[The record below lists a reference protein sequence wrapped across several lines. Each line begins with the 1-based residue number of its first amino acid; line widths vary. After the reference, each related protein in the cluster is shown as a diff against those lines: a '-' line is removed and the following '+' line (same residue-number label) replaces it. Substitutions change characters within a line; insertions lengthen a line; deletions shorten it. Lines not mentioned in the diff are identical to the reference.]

1 MSETL
6 PAGPY
11 RTIEGDNG
19 MQVPL
24 YIMPYDEQG
33 HCQAPLTQEQLL
45 STIQDG
51 TYTDVL
57 LFSHGWN
64 NDWKGV
70 ISTYQGFLNGY
81 LHMRHDYGL
90 TYPRPF
96 RPLLIGVFWPSIAL
110 PNESGPTFAGFA
122 VDDPQLVGT
131 AVDPNQ
137 QAVQSLATL
146 LSKDGAER
154 LKALAQREQ
163 DLSQDEALELA
174 RLLAPI
180 YIVAGDELPTKDS
193 APIAGELVALWQK
206 ITLKAPKAPNN
217 SLPGTPGR
225 IGFVR
230 APGTTPRGV
239 GRTDQPATTPEAAGL
254 LDVLDPRLII
264 RLATVLQM
272 KDRAGV
278 VGAHGVGALLCDLLK
293 TGAARVHLIG
303 HSYGCKVVLS
313 ALCFQELPR
322 LVNSVLLL
330 QPAISYL
337 CFAENATGEEEP
349 AKPGGYRD
357 ALKRV
362 EQPILTTYSPH
373 DVPLTQFFHL
383 AVRRP
388 SDLGDQQIAGAPPPS
403 RYAALGGFGP
413 GGCEKD
419 CTEMHMRQVGDL
431 YDLGSGGHKICV
443 LNGAQ
448 AIFGHGDISNDYTWW
463 ALYNQI
469 IN

>member
-1 MSETL
+1 MTETL

-11 RTIEGDNG
+11 RTIEGENG
-19 MQVPL
+19 MSVPL
-24 YIMPYDEQG
+24 YIMPFDEQG
-33 HCQAPLTQEQLL
+33 QCQAPLTREQLL
-45 STIQDG
+45 NTVQNG
-51 TYTDVL
+51 TYTDIF

-64 NDWKGV
+64 NDWEGA
-70 ISTYQGFLNGY
+70 ISSYEGFLNGY
-81 LHMRHDYGL
+81 MHMHREYRL

-110 PNESGPTFAGFA
+110 PDESGPAFAGFA
-122 VDDPQLVGT
+122 VDNPQLAGT
-131 AVDPNQ
+131 VVDPDQ
-137 QAVQSLATL
+137 QAVQLLATM
-146 LSKDGAER
+146 LSKDDAGR
-154 LKALAQREQ
+154 LKALEQRGQ
-163 DLSQDEALELA
+163 DLSRDEALELA

-180 YIVAGDELPTKDS
+180 YNVAGDELPTSDP
-193 APIAGELVALWQK
+193 APTDRELVALWEK
-206 ITLKAPKAPNN
+206 ITRKAPKAPE
-217 SLPGTPGR
+217 SSSTGTSGR

-230 APGTTPRGV
+230 TPGTTPGRV
-239 GRTDQPATTPEAAGL
+239 GRTDQPATTPEAAGF

-278 VGAHGVGALLCDLLK
+278 VGAHGVAPLLAELLK
-293 TGAARVHLIG
+293 TSPARVHLIG

-313 ALCFQELPR
+313 ALCFQKLPR
-322 LVNSVLLL
+322 LVNSLLLL

-349 AKPGGYRD
+349 GKPGGYRD

-362 EQPILTTYSPH
+362 EQPIFTTYSPH

-413 GGCEKD
+413 GGCEQD
-419 CTEMHMRQVGDL
+419 CTEMHMSQVGDL
-431 YDLGSGGHKICV
+431 YDLASGGRKICV
-443 LNGAQ
+443 LNGVQ

-463 ALYNQI
+463 ALYNQV

>member
-11 RTIEGDNG
+11 RTIKGNNV
-19 MQVPL
+19 MAVPL

-33 HCQAPLTQEQLL
+33 HCQAPLTREQLL

-51 TYTDVL
+51 TYTDIL

-64 NDWKGV
+64 NDWKGA
-70 ISTYQGFLNGY
+70 ISSYEGFLNGY
-81 LHMRHDYGL
+81 MHMYRDYGL

-96 RPLLIGVFWPSIAL
+96 WPLLIGVFWPSIAL
-110 PNESGPTFAGFA
+110 PDESGPAFAGFA
-122 VDDPQLVGT
+122 VDDPPSMGT
-131 AVDPNQ
+131 VVDPDQ
-137 QAVQSLATL
+137 QAVQLLTAM
-146 LSKDGAER
+146 LSKNDVER
-154 LKALAQREQ
+154 LKALVQRGQ
-163 DLSQDEALELA
+163 DLSPDEALELA

-180 YIVAGDELPTKDS
+180 YNVAGDELPTRDP
-193 APIAGELVALWQK
+193 APTAGELVALWKK
-206 ITLKAPKAPNN
+206 ITLKAPKN
-217 SLPGTPGR
+217 SLTGTPGR

-230 APGTTPRGV
+230 TPGTTLGGV
-239 GRTDQPATTPEAAGL
+239 GRTNQPAATPEAAGF

-272 KDRAGV
+272 KDRAEV
-278 VGAHGVGALLCDLLK
+278 VGAHGVGSLLCDLLK
-293 TGAARVHLIG
+293 TGTARVHLIG

-313 ALCFQELPR
+313 ALCFQKLPR
-322 LVNSVLLL
+322 LVNSLLLL

-337 CFAENATGEEEP
+337 CFAENATNEEEP
-349 AKPGGYRD
+349 GKPGGYRE

-362 EQPILTTYSPH
+362 EQPIFTTYSPH

-419 CTEMHMRQVGDL
+419 CTEMHMSQVGDL
-431 YDLGSGGHKICV
+431 YDLGSGGRRICV

-463 ALYNQI
+463 ALYNQM